1 MKIQTD
7 DGKVW
12 PILWVS
18 AAISRGEL
26 WINMESKEKI
36 SEVAR
41 SFEESDKIIVEGSDE
56 GRIIYEGYSKLTHI
70 MDDGTLTIRMKKE

>member
-18 AAISRGEL
+18 SAISSGEL

-36 SEVAR
+36 SE
-41 SFEESDKIIVEGSDE
+41 GSAE

>member
-12 PILWVS
+12 PVLWVS
-18 AAISRGEL
+18 SAISSGEL
-26 WINMESKEKI
+26 WINMENKEKI
-36 SEVAR
+36 SEVAK
-41 SFEESDKIIVEGSDE
+41 SFEECDKIIVEGSAE
-56 GRIIYEGYSKLTHI
+56 GRIIYEGYSKLTRI

>member
-1 MKIQTD
+1 
-7 DGKVW
+7 
-12 PILWVS
+12 
-18 AAISRGEL
+18 
-26 WINMESKEKI
+26 MESKEKI

-41 SFEESDKIIVEGSDE
+41 SFEECDKIIVEGSAE

>member
-18 AAISRGEL
+18 SAISSGEL

-36 SEVAR
+36 SEVAK
-41 SFEESDKIIVEGSDE
+41 SFEEFDKIIVEGSAE
-56 GRIIYEGYSKLTHI
+56 GRIIYE
-70 MDDGTLTIRMKKE
+70 

>member
-1 MKIQTD
+1 MKIQTN

-18 AAISRGEL
+18 SAISSGEL

-36 SEVAR
+36 SEVAK
-41 SFEESDKIIVEGSDE
+41 SFEECDKIIVEGTRKASE
-56 GRIIYEGYSKLTHI
+56 AES
-70 MDDGTLTIRMKKE
+70 

>member
-1 MKIQTD
+1 MKIQTN

-12 PILWVS
+12 PVLWVS
-18 AAISRGEL
+18 SAISSGEL

-36 SEVAR
+36 SEVAK
-41 SFEESDKIIVEGSDE
+41 SFEESDKIIVEGSAE

>member
-1 MKIQTD
+1 MKIQTN

-18 AAISRGEL
+18 SAISSGEL

-36 SEVAR
+36 SEVAK
-41 SFEESDKIIVEGSDE
+41 SFEECDKIIVEGSAE
-56 GRIIYEGYSKLTHI
+56 GRIIYEGY
-70 MDDGTLTIRMKKE
+70 